1 MHSFFEIRIV
11 IIVTKEKDH
20 TLWHPYHTHA
30 KARIM
35 SEIDTGTNEDRYG
48 GHEGTNDNDDATND
62 EHEDDDGG

>member
-1 MHSFFEIRIV
+1 
-11 IIVTKEKDH
+11 
-20 TLWHPYHTHA
+20 
-30 KARIM
+30 M